1 MVSYEYQELFYK
13 QHQTKDFLIVDA
25 NATVTSVSGE
35 APTVSGATIE
45 IHTADI
51 ESESFQLDESI
62 CSEANLKFGLCE
74 SAKVEFTIKNKADIP
89 NLKSSDYGDL
99 LNIYLYFNGDSD
111 TLFQIGQ
118 YVCYKDEYTSNRKL
132 RNIELYDLNF
142 TLNDLDI
149 TSWYNQYFS
158 DGNRHEI
165 IWVIADLFNWINKSG
180 SYANDDSSPNIHIEI
195 DPVYTLCNGAF
206 PIGKTIESDTIT
218 FGFFMQGLLEF
229 NGAFGHITREGKF
242 KFLVMESYDATP
254 CRTVTDDF
262 RKPPTN
268 YSDDNTWG
276 IGQIDVYGRNN
287 EMKFTQ
293 QNTDKKKPSIYV
305 MVDPWVLADR
315 EAGDSYTNNAVRTLL
330 ITINHYNYNKSET
343 ECSGDLCIEVGD
355 RYNVEFTQASQY
367 DTRNWFRSYV
377 LERHF
382 KGIQSMHDTYTA
394 KGDKKQ
400 PLYQITNGNWHIGDS
415 TTATQGQGTGGV
427 SELND
432 EHDRRLIEIMRNYG
446 QPMLDEPTVELTYN
460 KGDSQVE
467 IKWTDPADI
476 TSYSPLPVEWAGT
489 IVVRKEG
496 SQPIHRWG
504 TEHSAF
510 GGTVLVD
517 STTRDAYSVTAY
529 ADDTIEPNK
538 RYYYAIMPYFV
549 ALDDAQHPI
558 KHYRWTKVYSV
569 DTTRILVAPTIYPI
583 QNSQISGTTVTVAYT
598 IPTLTEG
605 SYTVKKLVVKKNNIP
620 TSKTDGDKIID
631 LTPDPSLLINGV
643 DVEGLDYGSLYYFV
657 IFVEDEIGSSA
668 SSEPRDCVIGEDLG
682 YNFDYTGEI
691 VEWTVPKTGIYSLET
706 WGAQGGNATNGTN
719 TARGGYGAYA
729 YGETL
734 LTQGDKLYI
743 NVGGQ
748 NGYGGGG
755 DSMIEKQLS
764 LPVSNTINLN
774 RGDVSAGNAN
784 ILSAT
789 AQEKELYFYK
799 TDNVLL
805 FGQTNAT
812 ALTVSNNVYRSNLDS
827 SAVNSH
833 TFNNYYLG
841 GLKNIKHIS
850 VKGRGITAGFY
861 STLLEIRFYDVENG
875 IRYNGIFVE
884 NVPISSEFTL
894 YEANVDCVANYIE
907 IHTVQGTVEFKD
919 LIITYVA

>member
-25 NATVTSVSGE
+25 NATITPVTGE

-62 CSEANLKFGLCE
+62 CSEDNLKFGLCE

-118 YVCYKDEYTSNRKL
+118 YVCYKDEYTSNREH

-149 TSWYNQYFS
+149 TSWYNRYFS
-158 DGNRHEI
+158 DGNRHQI

-242 KFLVMESYDATP
+242 KFLVMQSYDATP
-254 CRTVTDDF
+254 CRTVTDNF

-287 EMKFTQ
+287 EMKYTQ

-305 MVDPWVLADR
+305 MVDPWVIADR
-315 EAGDSYTNNAVRTLL
+315 DAGDSYTNNAIRTLL

-400 PLYQITNGNWHIGDS
+400 PLYQITNDNWHVGDS
-415 TTATQGQGTGGV
+415 TSATQGSGTGGV
-427 SELND
+427 AELYD
-432 EHDRRLIEIMRNYG
+432 EHDKRLIQLLRNLGYRILD
-446 QPMLDEPTVELTYN
+446 QPTAELVYN
-460 KGDSQVE
+460 KESNQVE
-467 IKWTDPADI
+467 ITWTDPQDFI
-476 TSYSPLPVEWAGT
+476 RNRPIPTEWAKT

-496 SQPIHRWG
+496 SAPIHQWG
-504 TEHSAF
+504 VDNEEY
-510 GGTVLVD
+510 GGDLLVT
-517 STTRDAYSVTAY
+517 STTRDEFSETPFI
-529 ADDTIEPNK
+529 DDTIEPNK
-538 RYYYAIMPYFV
+538 RYYYAIMPASLY
-549 ALDDAQHPI
+549 LDDETNPI
-558 KHYRWTKVYSV
+558 YHYNWTKVFSV
-569 DTTRILVAPTIYPI
+569 DTQRILVAPTILALEVDG
-583 QNSQISGTTVTVAYT
+583 ISVTVGYI
-598 IPTLTEG
+598 IPALEVGTYASLKLLA
-605 SYTVKKLVVKKNNIP
+605 KKDNIP
-620 TSKTDGDKIID
+620 TSLEDADKVID
-631 LTPDPSLLINGV
+631 ITEPTNVMRIGSATMS
-643 DVEGLDYGSLYYFV
+643 GLDEFSHYYFV
-657 IFVEDEIGSSA
+657 ISIEDDIGIQA
-668 SSEPRDCVIGEDLG
+668 TSEPKDTMTGKRKGIFHEIIKTPNPEISGEYIILDDFTSG
-682 YNFDYTGEI
+682 REEI
-691 VEWTVPKTGIYSLET
+691 IASPTIYE
-706 WGAQGGNATNGTN
+706 
-719 TARGGYGAYA
+719 
-729 YGETL
+729 
-734 LTQGDKLYI
+734 
-743 NVGGQ
+743 
-748 NGYGGGG
+748 
-755 DSMIEKQLS
+755 
-764 LPVSNTINLN
+764 
-774 RGDVSAGNAN
+774 
-784 ILSAT
+784 
-789 AQEKELYFYK
+789 
-799 TDNVLL
+799 
-805 FGQTNAT
+805 
-812 ALTVSNNVYRSNLDS
+812 
-827 SAVNSH
+827 
-833 TFNNYYLG
+833 
-841 GLKNIKHIS
+841 
-850 VKGRGITAGFY
+850 RGI
-861 STLLEIRFYDVENG
+861 SEN
-875 IRYNGIFVE
+875 
-884 NVPISSEFTL
+884 
-894 YEANVDCVANYIE
+894 
-907 IHTVQGTVEFKD
+907 
-919 LIITYVA
+919 ITITQV

>member
-1 MVSYEYQELFYK
+1 MVSYEYQDLFYK
-13 QHQTKDFLIVDA
+13 QHQVKDFLIVDA
-25 NATVTSVSGE
+25 NATVTPVTGE

-45 IHTADI
+45 IHTEDL

-62 CSEANLKFGLCE
+62 CSEDNLKFGLCE
-74 SAKVEFTIKNKADIP
+74 SAKVEFTIRNKADIP

-132 RNIELYDLNF
+132 RNVELYDLNF

-158 DGNRHEI
+158 DGDRHQI
-165 IWVIADLFNWINKSG
+165 IFAIADLFNWINKSG
-180 SYANDDSSPNIHIEI
+180 TYANDDSSPNIHIEI

-355 RYNVEFTQASQY
+355 RYNVEFTQTSEY

-400 PLYQITNGNWHIGDS
+400 PLYQITNDNWHIGDS
-415 TTATQGQGTGGV
+415 STATQGQGTGGV

-517 STTRDAYSVTAY
+517 STTRDEYSVTAY

-549 ALDDAQHPI
+549 ALDDEQHPI
-558 KHYRWTKVYSV
+558 KHYRWTKVFSV
-569 DTTRILVAPTIYPI
+569 DTARILVAPTLFPI
-583 QNSQISGTTVTVAYT
+583 QETGIEGVDVTVAYA
-598 IPTLTEG
+598 IPVLEVG
-605 SYTVKKLVVKKNNIP
+605 QYEVIKLVAKKDSIP
-620 TSKTDGDKIID
+620 LSIADGDKAID
-631 LTPDPSLLINGV
+631 LTPTPGMIVNTATMT
-643 DVEGLDYGSLYYFV
+643 GLDENSHYYFV
-657 IFVEDEIGSSA
+657 IFIEDEQGNTA
-668 SSEPRDCVIGEDLG
+668 SSEPQDCM
-682 YNFDYTGEI
+682 
-691 VEWTVPKTGIYSLET
+691 TGIDPLPIENYLKDVMKTTDMSHYQTTSTSDISDLSQYFGSDYILTRNSFNAGNVIFSAES
-706 WGAQGGNATNGTN
+706 GEVIFPSSGGEVFIPI
-719 TARGGYGAYA
+719 RKIS
-729 YGETL
+729 
-734 LTQGDKLYI
+734 DVI
-743 NVGGQ
+743 
-748 NGYGGGG
+748 NGY
-755 DSMIEKQLS
+755 
-764 LPVSNTINLN
+764 
-774 RGDVSAGNAN
+774 
-784 ILSAT
+784 AT
-789 AQEKELYFYK
+789 AVTELYSTNSAMYFYK
-799 TDNVLL
+799 ISGNTLVEV
-805 FGQTNAT
+805 GG
-812 ALTVSNNVYRSNLDS
+812 TVQHTSWS
-827 SAVNSH
+827 SA
-833 TFNNYYLG
+833 T
-841 GLKNIKHIS
+841 
-850 VKGRGITAGFY
+850 
-861 STLLEIRFYDVENG
+861 TLSFD
-875 IRYNGIFVE
+875 
-884 NVPISSEFTL
+884 
-894 YEANVDCVANYIE
+894 VANETVDYIRLYGGSPGSRYRVH
-907 IHTVQGTVEFKD
+907 IYNPK
-919 LIITYVA
+919 ITRQVADS

>member
-25 NATVTSVSGE
+25 NATITSVSGE

-51 ESESFQLDESI
+51 ESESFRLDESI
-62 CSEANLKFGLCE
+62 CSEDNLKFGLCE

-132 RNIELYDLNF
+132 RNVELYDLNF

-158 DGNRHEI
+158 DGNRHQI
-165 IWVIADLFNWINKSG
+165 IWAIADLFNWINKSG
-180 SYANDDSSPNIHIEI
+180 TYANDDSSPNIHIEI

-355 RYNVEFTQASQY
+355 RYNVEFTQTSEY

-400 PLYQITNGNWHIGDS
+400 PLYQITNDNWHIGDS
-415 TTATQGQGTGGV
+415 STATQGSGTGGV

-517 STTRDAYSVTAY
+517 STTRDEYSVTAY

-549 ALDDAQHPI
+549 ALDDEYHPV

-569 DTTRILVAPTIYPI
+569 DTARILVAPTLFPI
-583 QNSQISGTTVTVAYT
+583 QETGIEGVDVTVAYA
-598 IPTLTEG
+598 IPVLEVG
-605 SYTVKKLVVKKNNIP
+605 QYEVIKLVAKKDSIP
-620 TSKTDGDKIID
+620 LSIEDGDKSID
-631 LTPDPSLLINGV
+631 LTPTPGMIVNAATMT
-643 DVEGLDYGSLYYFV
+643 GLDENSHYYFV
-657 IFVEDEIGSSA
+657 IFIEDEIGNTA
-668 SSEPRDCVIGEDLG
+668 TSEPMDCETEESKGITLFTNHFNQSVLVDGWDISV
-682 YNFDYTGEI
+682 YRS
-691 VEWTVPKTGIYSLET
+691 IYSVAQDSWNPL
-706 WGAQGGNATNGTN
+706 GASEDYLTSMNFMCGNATRRPIIVENEVLRPNGAKYGMTD
-719 TARGGYGAYA
+719 TVFWIPVKRTYFGSKIHISFEGKMSGYGQYYYA
-729 YGETL
+729 
-734 LTQGDKLYI
+734 Q
-743 NVGGQ
+743 VW
-748 NGYGGGG
+748 
-755 DSMIEKQLS
+755 
-764 LPVSNTINLN
+764 V
-774 RGDVSAGNAN
+774 AC
-784 ILSAT
+784 
-789 AQEKELYFYK
+789 
-799 TDNVLL
+799 
-805 FGQTNAT
+805 
-812 ALTVSNNVYRSNLDS
+812 
-827 SAVNSH
+827 
-833 TFNNYYLG
+833 
-841 GLKNIKHIS
+841 
-850 VKGRGITAGFY
+850 
-861 STLLEIRFYDVENG
+861 VENG
-875 IRYNGIFVE
+875 TWYNLGGKGLSSQSDLDWHSVTGEVDNTHQYVDYIGLGFCDGISYFR
-884 NVPISSEFTL
+884 NIIIS
-894 YEANVDCVANYIE
+894 
-907 IHTVQGTVEFKD
+907 
-919 LIITYVA
+919 